1 MSWTKGNQN
10 LRLEYSAKRINEEI
24 LEKPGN
30 LNEED
35 AKIYLY
41 KFLRNNLGFSSELFL
56 GMRLFP
62 FQEMLI
68 KSMMIADTCMMV
80 LARGC
85 SKTWSSAIYLL
96 LQLMFRQGVTI
107 GVLSSSFRQA
117 RMILGKAEDILNKP
131 GANIVKGL
139 FKFTKGTD
147 QWTLTCGRSKA
158 IALPLAD
165 GSKLR
170 GFRFQ
175 VILLDEFLN
184 IPKNIF
190 TEVILP
196 FLGVVDNPTQ
206 REDLRVLEDQLIA
219 QGKMK
224 EEERYQW
231 TDNKLILLSSPSYTF
246 EYMYELYCSYR
257 DKILGVNNKNKEDE
271 DISVDE
277 DAYRIIFQMSYE
289 CAPPDL
295 YDKKQLAS
303 AKATMSEA
311 VFAKEYGGQ
320 FVSESDSYFR
330 LSKMAACTVP
340 DGDAPHVEVAGDPS
354 QEYILSIDP
363 SWSEDEGSDDFAMA
377 VFKLDKDTQRAY
389 LVHAYGMAGTNLK
402 KHIFYFHYLITHFN
416 IQAICLDYAG
426 GVQFISACNESELF
440 KESKIH
446 LGVIDN
452 IENEFDKPESYQDDI
467 LKFKQEL
474 APTQKKYCFL
484 RKPTSQWIRQA
495 NELLQA
501 NIDHK
506 RIWFAAPA
514 QSSAYENQ
522 RKKTI
527 PINDLDWDRKYRKSS
542 SAGASMIDFI
552 DHQVSMID
560 LTKSQCA
567 NIEVVSNPQGS
578 QVFRLPVHMGRLKG
592 PNKPRKDNYAALVL
606 GNWMAKVY
614 FDTINAADKPKVA
627 STFTPFLA

>member
-1 MSWTKGNQN
+1 MWAKGRQG
-10 LRLEYSAKRINEEI
+10 LRLEYSSKRINEEI
-24 LEKPGN
+24 LTRRGHINDTESKP
-30 LNEED
+30 L
-35 AKIYLY
+35 LY
-41 KFLRNNLGFSSELFL
+41 KFLRNNVGYTFKLFF
-56 GMRLFP
+56 GIRIYP

-68 KSMMIADTCMMV
+68 KSMMIGDTCMMV
-80 LARGC
+80 LSRGMG
-85 SKTWSSAIYLL
+85 KTYASAIYLL
-96 LQLMFRQGVTI
+96 LQLIFRQGVTI

-117 RMILGKAEDILNKP
+117 KMILQKAEDILKKP
-131 GANIVKGL
+131 GAKLVAGL

-147 QWTLTCGRSKA
+147 QWTLACGRSKA

-165 GSKLR
+165 GSRLR

-175 VILLDEFLN
+175 IILLDEFLN

-190 TEVILP
+190 TEIILP
-196 FLGVVDNPTQ
+196 FLGVVENPTE

-257 DKILGVNNKNKEDE
+257 DKILGVENKHKEE
-271 DISVDE
+271 DQVEIDE
-277 DAYRIIFQMSYE
+277 DAYRIIFQLSYD
-289 CAPPDL
+289 CAPQDL
-295 YDKKQLAS
+295 YDKKQLIS

-311 VFAKEYGGQ
+311 VFNKEYGGQ
-320 FVSESDSYFR
+320 FVSESDSYFK
-330 LSKMAACTVP
+330 LSKMNACTVP
-340 DGDAPHVEVAGDPS
+340 DGDAPHVEIYGDPS
-354 QEYILSIDP
+354 QEYILAIDP

-377 VFKLDKDTQRAY
+377 VFKLDKDNQRAY
-389 LVHAYGMAGTNLK
+389 LVHAYGMAGTTLK
-402 KHIFYFHYLITHFN
+402 KHIKYFHYLVTHFN

-440 KESKIH
+440 KDSKIH
-446 LGVIDN
+446 LGVIEG
-452 IENEFDKPESYQDDI
+452 IENDFDKPETYQDDI

-474 APTQKKYCFL
+474 SPTQKKYCFL

-514 QSSAYENQ
+514 QGASFENQ
-522 RKKTI
+522 RKKEI
-527 PINDLDWDRKYRKSS
+527 GIGDLHWDVDYTKT
-542 SAGASMIDFI
+542 ATGTSMLDFLE
-552 DHQVSMID
+552 HQVEMIN

-592 PNKPRKDNYAALVL
+592 KNKPRKDNYAALVL